1 MAQIMSKQNRSNRH
15 VGTRA
20 ADASLEA
27 CLSRMSAGDEA
38 ALGEFYHLTRAAVYG
53 YALSLM
59 KNTHDAEDVLQ
70 ECFLKLV
77 SAPSAYQAQGKP
89 MAYLL
94 RIVRNLCVDRLRLR
108 QRRGEEALPETPV
121 YPDTGLSLEDRLVIR
136 SCLEGLG
143 DREQQTVLL
152 HVLGGLRFHE
162 IASFVGEPLSTVLSR
177 YRRAMKKLRVLLS

>member
-27 CLSRMSAGDEA
+27 CLSKMSAGDEA

-121 YPDTGLSLEDRLVIR
+121 W
-136 SCLEGLG
+136 LG